1 MRIRKITV
9 KNFRNLRDVTI
20 HPHNPLIL
28 CGENNSGKSNLL
40 HSLRLLFGT
49 DANRLA
55 LQITED
61 DINEQALSEGEPWF
75 TITVEL
81 GRLQDHKELE
91 AIFKERLGEERGE
104 TFVSVK
110 GEYRQG
116 EDGDYAWKVTLQ
128 PTLGHESEP
137 IQFNS
142 RMTKAVPLYYLDAV
156 RDADVELRS
165 TGRGL
170 LAEVLRRVELTDE
183 ADEIIQKISEANAA
197 LGSNA
202 SIKTISDDI
211 SSLLNS
217 NMPGGLGK
225 IYMGVATED
234 PSQILRGIRMSL
246 QRKEDRRSFDISR
259 HGTGAQNMILIAMF
273 RYLLS
278 EVKIG
283 QPILAMEEPE
293 AFLHVHAQRSL
304 FHELS
309 KIRTP
314 IVITTHSPT
323 LVSSADPLSLVRL
336 KPGKLGAV
344 TSHQLQAESL
354 DANDRVLLAR
364 MMRSGRADA
373 LFARSIILVEGPC
386 EVASIPAFAEFLG
399 YDLDRD
405 GISVLSAD
413 GNSFSYILN
422 ACNSSNFSIPSVVV
436 FDADALDKNNLF
448 LLREAFKSGLITKEV
463 LDTGKKATAAEKS
476 RILEDIGWIAAK
488 SNFEE
493 EVASA
498 GYLEAIVEVIGQEGL
513 SNHLER
519 FLSEECKEKNPQG
532 VSAFLKNRREGQ
544 KIKVPIAHKIASS
557 VGLVKNVPACYANA
571 IKRACEFAD

>member
-1 MRIRKITV
+1 M
-9 KNFRNLRDVTI
+9 
-20 HPHNPLIL
+20 
-28 CGENNSGKSNLL
+28 
-40 HSLRLLFGT
+40 
-49 DANRLA
+49 
-55 LQITED
+55 
-61 DINEQALSEGEPWF
+61 
-75 TITVEL
+75 
-81 GRLQDHKELE
+81 
-91 AIFKERLGEERGE
+91 
-104 TFVSVK
+104 
-110 GEYRQG
+110 
-116 EDGDYAWKVTLQ
+116 
-128 PTLGHESEP
+128 
-137 IQFNS
+137 
-142 RMTKAVPLYYLDAV
+142 
-156 RDADVELRS
+156 
-165 TGRGL
+165 
-170 LAEVLRRVELTDE
+170 ELTDE

-413 GNSFSYILN
+413 GNS
-422 ACNSSNFSIPSVVV
+422 
-436 FDADALDKNNLF
+436 
-448 LLREAFKSGLITKEV
+448 LR
-463 LDTGKKATAAEKS
+463 
-476 RILEDIGWIAAK
+476 
-488 SNFEE
+488 
-493 EVASA
+493 
-498 GYLEAIVEVIGQEGL
+498 L
-513 SNHLER
+513 SFR
-519 FLSEECKEKNPQG
+519 S
-532 VSAFLKNRREGQ
+532 
-544 KIKVPIAHKIASS
+544 
-557 VGLVKNVPACYANA
+557 
-571 IKRACEFAD
+571 KRL